1 MSATGSKAAPEGAG
15 KALFLSTTGFAL
27 SFAVWGLLSGLAPYF
42 KQLYGL
48 TQTQVS
54 VMVAIPVLLG
64 SLGRIPAGLL
74 ADRLGPKQVMGT
86 LLLAV
91 SFPALALAFFH
102 AYSDLIVW
110 GFLLG
115 LGGATFSVGVAFA
128 SPWFPRE
135 RQGLALGIFGIGT
148 GGQSLAVFGGP
159 LLASRFGA
167 PAPFLFFG
175 LLTLIWGLLIL
186 AVGENASRKP
196 PSSLADALKPAREPL
211 CWLLSLFYFVT
222 FGGFVALGIYM
233 PSLLKT
239 MFHLNASDAGL
250 RTAFLVILATGLRPA
265 GGWLSDR
272 FGGGRVLAWA
282 FAGLALLAP
291 GLISG
296 SMPIFTLA
304 ALGAAACM
312 GLGNGA
318 VFKLVPQH
326 FPDSMGAVTG
336 IVGAAGGLGG
346 FFPPL
351 LLGALYDLLGSFAP
365 GFVLLSLFALI
376 CLGLVRRQLPA
387 ATQDCSQK

>member
-1 MSATGSKAAPEGAG
+1 MSSGEPAQAARAR
-15 KALFLSTTGFAL
+15 KALFLSTAGFGL
-27 SFAVWGLLSGLAPYF
+27 SFAVWGLLSGLAPHF

-74 ADRLGPKQVMGT
+74 ADRLGPKQVMGA
-86 LLLAV
+86 LLLAA
-91 SFPALALAFFH
+91 SLPALVLAFFH
-102 AYSDLIVW
+102 TYSNLVAW

-135 RQGLALGIFGIGT
+135 KQGLALGIFGIGT

-159 LLASRFGA
+159 LLAARFGIA
-167 PAPFLFFG
+167 APFLLFG
-175 LLTLIWGLLIL
+175 LLALIWGLLIL
-186 AVGENASRKP
+186 AFGENAARKP
-196 PSSLADALKPAREPL
+196 PATLADALSPAREPL
-211 CWLLSLFYFVT
+211 CWLFSLFYFIT

-233 PSLLKT
+233 PSLLKAL
-239 MFHLNASDAGL
+239 FQLDPSDAGL
-250 RTAFLVILATGLRPA
+250 RTAILVLLATSLRPA

-272 FGGGRVLAWA
+272 YGGGRVLVWA
-282 FAGLALLAP
+282 FAGLALLAL
-291 GLISG
+291 GLMSR
-296 SMPIFTLA
+296 SMPLFTLA
-304 ALGAAACM
+304 ALGSAACM

-326 FPDSMGAVTG
+326 FPDRMGAVTG

-351 LLGALYDLLGSFAP
+351 LLGVLHDLTGSFAP
-365 GFVLLSLFALI
+365 GFLLLSFFALT
-376 CLGLVRRQLPA
+376 CLVLVCRRLLPA
-387 ATQDCSQK
+387 EG